1 MIQGET
7 TMSLKTTFMCL
18 VVEASKHAVTLVVA
32 RPVEMLLDSASEFAP
47 NKEVTRSFERHSPLT
62 LTSSHV
68 HTEAS
73 HQYVPQASSSTASP
87 QRWNTGTTSHATT
100 REVVDR
106 DA

>member
-1 MIQGET
+1 
-7 TMSLKTTFMCL
+7 MSLKTTFMCL

-68 HTEAS
+68 HAEAS
-73 HQYVPQASSSTASP
+73 HQYVPQASKVGSSTASP
-87 QRWNTGTTSHATT
+87 QWWNTGTTSHATT

>member
-1 MIQGET
+1 
-7 TMSLKTTFMCL
+7 MSLKTTFMCL

-68 HTEAS
+68 HAEAS
-73 HQYVPQASSSTASP
+73 HQYG
-87 QRWNTGTTSHATT
+87 RTTSQ
-100 REVVDR
+100 
-106 DA
+106 

>member
-1 MIQGET
+1 
-7 TMSLKTTFMCL
+7 MSLKTTFMCL

-68 HTEAS
+68 HAEAS
-73 HQYVPQASSSTASP
+73 HQYVPQASQVGSSTASP

>member
-1 MIQGET
+1 
-7 TMSLKTTFMCL
+7 MSLKTTFMCL

-68 HTEAS
+68 HAEATH
-73 HQYVPQASSSTASP
+73 HQVALRHHPSGGTPEPLLTPRLERWSTAMLDS
-87 QRWNTGTTSHATT
+87 W
-100 REVVDR
+100 
-106 DA
+106 

>member
-1 MIQGET
+1 
-7 TMSLKTTFMCL
+7 MSLKTTFMCL

-68 HTEAS
+68 HAEAS
-73 HQYVPQASSSTASP
+73 HQYVPQASQVALRHHPSGGKPEPLLTPRLERWSTAMLDS
-87 QRWNTGTTSHATT
+87 W
-100 REVVDR
+100 
-106 DA
+106 